1 MRCAIWYH
9 LYNLKNVKSTH
20 GGVLILVK
28 LQAEA
33 PPWVFFMFFNLYKWY
48 QIVQRI
54 IYTHIK
60 NNAWE
65 NGGFF
70 QVLKTRIIT
79 ELLGET
85 ISSDP
90 KSENPGSNY
99 FRFLIRRLN
108 SLVPKFV
115 NEYNNDLMNHTKNLC
130 KILQVKK

>member
-1 MRCAIWYH
+1 MVPNRA
-9 LYNLKNVKSTH
+9 TH
-20 GGVLILVK
+20 H
-28 LQAEA
+28 
-33 PPWVFFMFFNLYKWY
+33 
-48 QIVQRI
+48 
-54 IYTHIK
+54 IYTHKKITPEK
-60 NNAWE
+60 T
-65 NGGFF
+65 GVFF
-70 QVLKTRIIT
+70 QILKTRIIT

-115 NEYNNDLMNHTKNLC
+115 NEYNNDLMNHTKNVC